1 MLLSHILKLR
11 RKFNNT
17 IVVQWYYDSNTIVCL
32 YKEINIMGDMQK
44 KKISTAEKIEARAQ
58 RKAETVNID
67 NTTIENLS
75 KGATAKDKIVT
86 LRTSS
91 SIYVQFKKIC
101 QARGFSVNAALNM
114 LVSDFIKDNKEYLDD

>member
-1 MLLSHILKLR
+1 
-11 RKFNNT
+11 
-17 IVVQWYYDSNTIVCL
+17 
-32 YKEINIMGDMQK
+32 MGDMQK